1 MAYITGMIVKKKD
14 LPVDSKKAETL
25 EIKEDYCIGCGLCV
39 KLLPEY
45 YEMNQNKAVV
55 TKMPEGKE
63 AVLALKESIE
73 KFQSILFFFFFNTVS
88 RSFYLPSG
96 KWKSSTLACV
106 VRSKPGCRSDFRQDL
121 LRVCLPYEYSDD
133 PHRMAVQKAEASNTE
148 YP

>member
-1 MAYITGMIVKKKD
+1 MKYLASIIRI
-14 LPVDSKKAETL
+14 LF
-25 EIKEDYCIGCGLCV
+25 
-39 KLLPEY
+39 
-45 YEMNQNKAVV
+45 
-55 TKMPEGKE
+55 
-63 AVLALKESIE
+63 LALFIFLLANGKVVLWLAPNNAS
-73 KFQSILFFFFFNTVS
+73 QSTT
-88 RSFYLPSG
+88 FYLPSG